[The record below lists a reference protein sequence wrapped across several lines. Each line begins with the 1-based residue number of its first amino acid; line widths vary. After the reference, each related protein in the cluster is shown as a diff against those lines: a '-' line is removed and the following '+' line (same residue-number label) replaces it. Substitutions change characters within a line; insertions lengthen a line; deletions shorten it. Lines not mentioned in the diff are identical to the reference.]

1 MLTKSEGETLD
12 FLKDD
17 FNAVREFV
25 ASVSKSETRIVVV
38 SELEDTKNLGA
49 RLSLDFGKI
58 LFDLRDSLLDEVL
71 VSTTSDKLREL
82 TCSISE
88 ALSLDSAFSNV
99 RHRIATHNYILFVK

>member
-1 MLTKSEGETLD
+1 MLAKSEGETLD

-17 FNAVREFV
+17 FDTVRKLV

-49 RLSLDFGKI
+49 SLSFNLSKI

-88 ALSLDSAFSNV
+88 AFSFDSAFSN
-99 RHRIATHNYILFVK
+99 A